1 MLPYVDAAQHK
12 PIAAKQQAKQS
23 QGTKQNQ
30 QQLKRKS
37 RGGGVSGC
45 KGQGLAELHTKQKPA
60 ATAAAG
66 QLKLVTSTKRLQCAA
81 EITVK
86 LRPVA
91 RCVQAVRC
99 TRALVC
105 QGCLLAMRNK
115 TNVQSGAYANL
126 NNCYV
131 YYQL

>member
-30 QQLKRKS
+30 QQQKRKS
-37 RGGGVSGC
+37 WGGVCQGVR
-45 KGQGLAELHTKQKPA
+45 GQEVAELHTKQKPA

-81 EITVK
+81 EITAK
-86 LRPVA
+86 HRAVA
-91 RCVQAVRC
+91 RCV
-99 TRALVC
+99 
-105 QGCLLAMRNK
+105 
-115 TNVQSGAYANL
+115 
-126 NNCYV
+126 
-131 YYQL
+131 

>member
-30 QQLKRKS
+30 QQQKRKS
-37 RGGGVSGC
+37 WGGGVCQGVR
-45 KGQGLAELHTKQKPA
+45 GQEVAELHTKQKPA

-81 EITVK
+81 EITAK
-86 LRPVA
+86 HRAVA
-91 RCVQAVRC
+91 RCV
-99 TRALVC
+99 
-105 QGCLLAMRNK
+105 
-115 TNVQSGAYANL
+115 
-126 NNCYV
+126 
-131 YYQL
+131 